1 MADTE
6 IEIMDDG
13 AFSVFKTRWGTYSS
27 RDKDGNGLCCS
38 LDKEAVVFWS
48 REHLNDFPNSY
59 ATSTNVSMLSD
70 SLKSND

>member
-1 MADTE
+1 MTTTD

-48 REHLNDFPNSY
+48 REHLNNFPNSY
-59 ATSTNVSMLSD
+59 ATSTNVSMVGD
-70 SLKSND
+70 ALK